1 MPDKKILGFP
11 KNVFAAGLVSLFMDI
26 SSEMIYPL
34 LPIFLTTVL
43 GASKA
48 TVGIIEGIAESTA
61 SILKVFSGWL
71 SDRLGKR
78 KLLMGIGYGVSVLSR
93 PIMATAGTWGEVLS
107 ARFVDRF
114 GKGVR
119 TAPRDAIIADSVE
132 NNNLGKAF
140 GFHRAMDTLGAVI
153 GPAIAFL
160 VLALFLNNFRL
171 VFWLSVIPGIISVL
185 LIIFFITEKAHKRE
199 AASIPKL
206 TIKDFNGNFRFYI
219 LVIFIFSIGNSSDA
233 FLILRAENVGIS
245 KEFIPIIYLIFNL
258 VYSLSS
264 TPLGILADRI
274 GMKRMILFSFLF
286 YAGIYAGLAFVS
298 NQYQILGL
306 FILYGLFKG
315 MSEGTQRAYLASL
328 APPERKATAFGIY
341 HTSVGIA
348 LLPASIIAGAL
359 WDKIGPE
366 ATFLYG
372 TVTALLAFVM
382 FGVRRA
388 K

>member
-1 MPDKKILGFP
+1 MSDKKIFGFSR
-11 KNVFAAGLVSLFMDI
+11 NVFAAGLVSLFMDI
-26 SSEMIYPL
+26 SSEMIYPI

-61 SILKVFSGWL
+61 SVLKVFSGWL
-71 SDRLGKR
+71 SDKMGKR
-78 KLLMGIGYGVSVLSR
+78 KFLMGIGYGVSVLSR
-93 PIMATAGTWGEVLS
+93 PIMATSASWGEVLT

-119 TAPRDAIIADSVE
+119 AAPRDAIIADSVE

-140 GFHRAMDTLGAVI
+140 GFHRSMDTIGAVI

-160 VLALFLNNFRL
+160 VLALYLNNFRL

-199 AASIPKL
+199 ATAIPKL

-233 FLILRAENVGIS
+233 FLILRAENVGVP

-264 TPLGILADRI
+264 TPLGMLADKI

-286 YAGIYAGLAFVS
+286 YAGIYAGLAFVA

-341 HTSVGIA
+341 HMAVGFA

-372 TVTALLAFVM
+372 TVTASLAFIL
-382 FGVRRA
+382 FSIR
-388 K
+388 KK

>member
-1 MPDKKILGFP
+1 
-11 KNVFAAGLVSLFMDI
+11 
-26 SSEMIYPL
+26 
-34 LPIFLTTVL
+34 
-43 GASKA
+43 
-48 TVGIIEGIAESTA
+48 
-61 SILKVFSGWL
+61 
-71 SDRLGKR
+71 
-78 KLLMGIGYGVSVLSR
+78 
-93 PIMATAGTWGEVLS
+93 
-107 ARFVDRF
+107 
-114 GKGVR
+114 
-119 TAPRDAIIADSVE
+119 
-132 NNNLGKAF
+132 
-140 GFHRAMDTLGAVI
+140 
-153 GPAIAFL
+153 
-160 VLALFLNNFRL
+160 
-171 VFWLSVIPGIISVL
+171 
-185 LIIFFITEKAHKRE
+185 
-199 AASIPKL
+199 
-206 TIKDFNGNFRFYI
+206 
-219 LVIFIFSIGNSSDA
+219 
-233 FLILRAENVGIS
+233 
-245 KEFIPIIYLIFNL
+245 
-258 VYSLSS
+258 
-264 TPLGILADRI
+264 
-274 GMKRMILFSFLF
+274 MKRMILFSFLF

>member
-1 MPDKKILGFP
+1 MSDKKILGFP

-264 TPLGILADRI
+264 TPLGMLADKV
-274 GMKRMILFSFLF
+274 GMKRMILFSFIF
-286 YAGIYAGLAFVS
+286 YAGIYAGLAFVT
-298 NQYQILGL
+298 NQAQILGL

-341 HTSVGIA
+341 HMAVGFA

-372 TVTALLAFVM
+372 TVTASLAFILFSM
-382 FGVRRA
+382 R
-388 K
+388 KK

>member
-1 MPDKKILGFP
+1 MPDKKIFGFS
-11 KNVFAAGLVSLFMDI
+11 KNVFVAGLVSLFMDI

-93 PIMATAGTWGEVLS
+93 PIMATAVNWGEVLT

-132 NNNLGKAF
+132 NNNLGRAF

-199 AASIPKL
+199 TAAIPKL

-219 LVIFIFSIGNSSDA
+219 LIIFIFSMGNSSDA
-233 FLILRAENVGIS
+233 FLILRAENIGIP
-245 KEFIPIIYLIFNL
+245 KEFIPIVYLIFNL

-264 TPLGILADRI
+264 TPLGILADKI
-274 GMKRMILFSFLF
+274 GMKKMILFSFLF

-315 MSEGTQRAYLASL
+315 MSEGTQRAYLASI

-341 HTSVGIA
+341 HMAVGFA
-348 LLPASIIAGAL
+348 LLPASIIAGTL

-372 TVTALLAFVM
+372 TVTALLAFVL
-382 FGVRRA
+382 FGI
-388 K
+388 KKQP

>member
-1 MPDKKILGFP
+1 MSDKKIFGFSR
-11 KNVFAAGLVSLFMDI
+11 NVFAAGLVSLFMDI
-26 SSEMIYPL
+26 SSEMIYPI

-71 SDRLGKR
+71 SDKMGKR

-93 PIMATAGTWGEVLS
+93 PIMATSASWGEVLT

-140 GFHRAMDTLGAVI
+140 GFHRSMDTIGAVI
-153 GPAIAFL
+153 GPAIAFF

-185 LIIFFITEKAHKRE
+185 LIIFFITEKVHKRE
-199 AASIPKL
+199 TATIPKL
-206 TIKDFNGNFRFYI
+206 TIRDFNGNFRFYI

-233 FLILRAENVGIS
+233 FLILRAENVGVP

-264 TPLGILADRI
+264 TPLGMLADKI

-341 HTSVGIA
+341 HMSVGFA

-372 TVTALLAFVM
+372 TVTALLAFIL
-382 FGVRRA
+382 FGMR
-388 K
+388 KK

>member
-1 MPDKKILGFP
+1 MSDKKIFGFSR
-11 KNVFAAGLVSLFMDI
+11 NVFAAGLVSLFMDI
-26 SSEMIYPL
+26 SSEMIYPI

-61 SILKVFSGWL
+61 SVLKVFSGWL
-71 SDRLGKR
+71 SDKMGKR
-78 KLLMGIGYGVSVLSR
+78 KFLMGIGYGVSVLSR
-93 PIMATAGTWGEVLS
+93 PIMATSASWGEVLT

-119 TAPRDAIIADSVE
+119 AAPRDAIIADSVE

-140 GFHRAMDTLGAVI
+140 GFHRSMDTIGAVI

-160 VLALFLNNFRL
+160 VLALYLNNFRL

-199 AASIPKL
+199 ATAIPKL

-233 FLILRAENVGIS
+233 FLILRAENVGVP

-258 VYSLSS
+258 VYALSS
-264 TPLGILADRI
+264 TPLGMLADKL

-286 YAGIYAGLAFVS
+286 YAGIYAGLAFVA

-341 HTSVGIA
+341 HMAVGFA

-359 WDKIGPE
+359 WDKVGPE

-372 TVTALLAFVM
+372 TVTALLAFIL
-382 FGVRRA
+382 FGM
-388 K
+388 KKK

>member
-1 MPDKKILGFP
+1 
-11 KNVFAAGLVSLFMDI
+11 
-26 SSEMIYPL
+26 
-34 LPIFLTTVL
+34 
-43 GASKA
+43 
-48 TVGIIEGIAESTA
+48 
-61 SILKVFSGWL
+61 
-71 SDRLGKR
+71 
-78 KLLMGIGYGVSVLSR
+78 IGYGVSVLSR
-93 PIMATAGTWGEVLS
+93 PIMATSASWGEVLT

-185 LIIFFITEKAHKRE
+185 LITFFITEKAHKRE
-199 AASIPKL
+199 ATAIPKL

-233 FLILRAENVGIS
+233 FLILRAENVGVP

-264 TPLGILADRI
+264 TPLGMLADKL

-286 YAGIYAGLAFVS
+286 YAGIYAGLAFVA

-341 HTSVGIA
+341 HMAVGFA

-359 WDKIGPE
+359 WDKVGPE

-372 TVTALLAFVM
+372 TVTALLAFIL
-382 FGVRRA
+382 FGM
-388 K
+388 KKK

>member
-1 MPDKKILGFP
+1 MSDKKIFGFSR
-11 KNVFAAGLVSLFMDI
+11 NVFAAGLVSLFMDI
-26 SSEMIYPL
+26 SSEMIYPI

-61 SILKVFSGWL
+61 SVLKVFSGWL
-71 SDRLGKR
+71 SDKMGKR
-78 KLLMGIGYGVSVLSR
+78 KFLMGIGYGVSVLSR
-93 PIMATAGTWGEVLS
+93 PIMATSASWGEVLT

-119 TAPRDAIIADSVE
+119 AAPRDAIIADSVE

-140 GFHRAMDTLGAVI
+140 GFHRSMDTIGAVI

-160 VLALFLNNFRL
+160 VLALYLNNFRL

-199 AASIPKL
+199 ATAIPKL

-233 FLILRAENVGIS
+233 FLILRAENVGMP

-264 TPLGILADRI
+264 TPLGMLADKL

-286 YAGIYAGLAFVS
+286 YAGIYAGLAFVA

-341 HTSVGIA
+341 HMAVGFA

-359 WDKIGPE
+359 WDKVGPE

-372 TVTALLAFVM
+372 TVTALLAFIL
-382 FGVRRA
+382 FGM
-388 K
+388 KKK

>member
-1 MPDKKILGFP
+1 MSDKKLFGFP
-11 KNVFAAGLVSLFMDI
+11 KNVFTAGLVSLFMDI
-26 SSEMIYPL
+26 SSEMIYPI

-43 GASKA
+43 GASKS
-48 TVGIIEGIAESTA
+48 TIGIIEGIAESTA
-61 SILKVFSGWL
+61 SILKIFSGWL
-71 SDRLGKR
+71 SDKLGKR
-78 KLLMGIGYGVSVLSR
+78 KFLMTIGYGVSVLSR
-93 PIMATAGTWGEVLS
+93 PIMATAGNWTDVLT

-140 GFHRAMDTLGAVI
+140 GFHRSLDTLGAVI
-153 GPAIAFL
+153 GPGIAFF
-160 VLALFLNNFRL
+160 VLAMFMNNFRL
-171 VFWLSVIPGIISVL
+171 VFWLSLIPGIIAVC
-185 LIIFFITEKAHKRE
+185 LIIFFITEKRHVRE
-199 AASIPKL
+199 GAELPRL
-206 TIKDFNGNFRFYI
+206 TFKDFNGDFRHYI
-219 LVIFIFSIGNSSDA
+219 LVITVFSIGNSSDA
-233 FLILRAENVGIS
+233 FLILRAENVGVP

-264 TPLGILADRI
+264 TPLGILADKI
-274 GMKRMILFSFLF
+274 GMKRMILFSFIF
-286 YAGIYAGLAFVS
+286 YAGIYAGLAFATGKLH
-298 NQYQILGL
+298 IIAL

-315 MSEGTQRAYLASL
+315 MSEGTQRAYLAST

-341 HTSVGIA
+341 HMTVGIA

-372 TVTALLAFVM
+372 TATALLAFVL
-382 FGVRRA
+382 FSIR
-388 K
+388 KK

>member
-1 MPDKKILGFP
+1 MSDKKILGFP
-11 KNVFAAGLVSLFMDI
+11 RNVFAAGLVSLFMDI

-107 ARFVDRF
+107 ARVVDRL

-264 TPLGILADRI
+264 TPLGMLADKV
-274 GMKRMILFSFLF
+274 GMKRMILFSFIF
-286 YAGIYAGLAFVS
+286 YAGIYAGLAFVT
-298 NQYQILGL
+298 NQAQILGL

-372 TVTALLAFVM
+372 TVTASLAFIL
-382 FGVRRA
+382 FSIR
-388 K
+388 KK

>member
-1 MPDKKILGFP
+1 MSDKKIFGFSR
-11 KNVFAAGLVSLFMDI
+11 NVFAAGLVSLFMDI
-26 SSEMIYPL
+26 SSEMIYPI

-61 SILKVFSGWL
+61 SVLKVFSGWL
-71 SDRLGKR
+71 SDKMGKR
-78 KLLMGIGYGVSVLSR
+78 KFLMGIGYGVSVLSR
-93 PIMATAGTWGEVLS
+93 PIMATSASWGEVLT

-119 TAPRDAIIADSVE
+119 AAPRDAIIADSVE

-140 GFHRAMDTLGAVI
+140 GFHRSMDTIGAVI

-160 VLALFLNNFRL
+160 VLALYLNNFRL

-199 AASIPKL
+199 ATAIPKL

-233 FLILRAENVGIS
+233 FLILRAENVGVP

-264 TPLGILADRI
+264 TPLGMLADKL

-286 YAGIYAGLAFVS
+286 YAGIYAGLAFVA

-341 HTSVGIA
+341 HMAVGFA

-359 WDKIGPE
+359 WDKVGPE

-372 TVTALLAFVM
+372 TVTALLAFIL
-382 FGVRRA
+382 FGM
-388 K
+388 KKK